1 MGVSDRD
8 LCLPSNRKVG
18 KGGVAI
24 MLRSALSNNIPVL
37 DIDSDRSSGIQ
48 YRLCNKLRDL
58 SSCLD
63 RDSVNFSCADIK
75 NVLSQ
80 LKTKKACGR
89 DGIHNEHLQI
99 GGDTMIRELSI
110 LCTDMYN
117 HGHIPDS
124 LKQGVI
130 ITLHKGGRKSKKD
143 PNNYHAISLTSSILK
158 VFERLILPMLENNL
172 ERPYAGCNV
181 SSLMLKECIAY
192 AKVYGS
198 KLFACFLDAQEA
210 FDKVWHNG
218 LFLKLYNMGI
228 RSKLLRIVIGLHH
241 NLTSCVLHMD
251 ITRPIF
257 QSYRDHVKVVSY
269 RLICT
274 YVS

>member
-1 MGVSDRD
+1 MSGASSVSNLLKLRNIDILGWAEHWLSNTNVHFLDSISSKYTSFGVSDRD

-37 DIDSDRSSGIQ
+37 DIDSDRSCGIQ

-99 GGDTMIRELSI
+99 GGDAMIRELSI

-143 PNNYHAISLTSSILK
+143 PNNYHAISLTSSVLK

-172 ERPYAGCNV
+172 ERPLNP
-181 SSLMLKECIAY
+181 MLDVMC
-192 AKVYGS
+192 
-198 KLFACFLDAQEA
+198 
-210 FDKVWHNG
+210 
-218 LFLKLYNMGI
+218 
-228 RSKLLRIVIGLHH
+228 
-241 NLTSCVLHMD
+241 
-251 ITRPIF
+251 RP
-257 QSYRDHVKVVSY
+257 
-269 RLICT
+269 
-274 YVS
+274 